1 MRPEYWIGIMAVV
14 GAVLGYAV
22 YKWTGWLDSGIGAAV
37 GILIGVIIYARLKG
51 KA

>member
-1 MRPEYWIGIMAVV
+1 MAVV

-22 YKWTGWLDSGIGAAV
+22 FKWTGWLDSGIGAAV